1 MAEIIVTGGYGFIGT
16 HLLKH
21 LLEQTDYRITNIDSE
36 TYAAQKQ
43 HIQGYIKDNPQYR
56 RRIKFIKK
64 DISNYKQLEKIF
76 ESIKPVGVINV
87 AAESHVDNSITGPLP
102 FITSNIV
109 GTFNLLECSR
119 KFDVERYL
127 QVSTDEVY
135 GQLHNHDD
143 HPFTEMNNLEP
154 SSVYS
159 SSKAS
164 ADLLVQSY
172 YKTFKLNACI
182 TRCCNNYGP
191 YQHKEKLLPKTILN
205 ALNNHTIPVYGK
217 GENVREWIHAEDHSR
232 AVLAVFNRG
241 RSGEVYNIG
250 TGETY
255 NNITLVKMILSLVDR
270 KEDLIEFVEDRKG
283 HDFKYA
289 IDCGKIV
296 NELGWSPEITFEN
309 GIKQTIDWYRN
320 YLDNILPC

>member
-255 NNITLVKMILSLVDR
+255 NKITLVKMILSLVDR